1 MILSTRH
8 LQGYM
13 LHAEIITAVQ
23 VSDSR
28 RVGTGQRKLHSSCT
42 ACPQKNIRSN
52 KPETGN

>member
-28 RVGTGQRKLHSSCT
+28 RVGTGQRSSIAAIKQATKNRNKLF
-42 ACPQKNIRSN
+42 
-52 KPETGN
+52 